1 MHFRLIILLAAL
13 LGLYLLINWFL
24 RTPPKKL
31 ARMLKKAALYGG
43 ILFLVLL
50 VATGRLHWLFAAIGA
65 AIPFM
70 QRLFTLL
77 RLIPLFRQLKTMLG
91 VQPGSGGASAGSK
104 GQTSTIKTR
113 YLEMNLDHDTGAMSG
128 TVLEGRFMGR
138 TLEEL
143 ELEQCLE
150 LLSECRTGD
159 SQSAAVLEAYLERTY
174 DDEWRHGTESG
185 RENGGSQSVPLTG
198 DMTRDEA
205 FAVLGLDANA
215 DDKDVRDAHRRLMQK
230 LHPDRGGSD
239 YLAAKINQAKDLLLS

>member
-1 MHFRLIILLAAL
+1 MIILLAVL
-13 LGLYLLINWFL
+13 LGLYLLVSWFL
-24 RTPPKKL
+24 RAPPKKL
-31 ARMLKKAALYGG
+31 AMILKKAALYGG

-50 VATGRLHWLFAAIGA
+50 VVTGRLHWLFAAVGA
-65 AIPFM
+65 AVPFM

-77 RLIPLFRQLKTMLG
+77 RLIPLFRQLKAMLG
-91 VQPGSGGASAGSK
+91 IQPGDVGASTGSK

-128 TVLEGRFMGR
+128 TVLEGRFMGQK
-138 TLEEL
+138 LEEL
-143 ELEQCLE
+143 ELEECLD

-174 DDEWRHGTESG
+174 DDEWRHGTESARNNG
-185 RENGGSQSVPLTG
+185 RDQSVPHTG

-205 FAVLGLDANA
+205 WAVLGLEPNA
-215 DDKDVRDAHRRLMQK
+215 GEEDVRNAHRRLMQK